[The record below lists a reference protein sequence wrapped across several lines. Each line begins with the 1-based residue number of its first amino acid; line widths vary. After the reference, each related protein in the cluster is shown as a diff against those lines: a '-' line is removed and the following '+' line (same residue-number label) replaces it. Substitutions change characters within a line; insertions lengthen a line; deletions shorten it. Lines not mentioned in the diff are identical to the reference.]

1 MTVDIQKSLL
11 SYIDNLLTTD
21 ETLKAAMG
29 GTVRLYLTWAKP
41 DTVFPYLVHRIDMG
55 ILGDWSPEA
64 VCTYYL
70 DIWSHTPSPNV
81 TAEEILAI
89 RVLIMG
95 LLDGLIFSTD
105 ETTDCHLWIQTDGF
119 VPEVEE
125 GIWHYACQFNLKWLK
140 DAQIGTLLKR

>member
-11 SYIDNLLTTD
+11 AYIYNLLTTD
-21 ETLKAAMG
+21 SDLEAAMG

-41 DTVFPYLVHRIDMG
+41 NAVFPYLVHRIDMG

-70 DIWSHTPSPNV
+70 DIWSDSSN
-81 TAEEILAI
+81 AEEILAI
-89 RVLIMG
+89 RKEIMT
-95 LLDGLIFSTD
+95 LLDGLIFSTT
-105 ETTDCHLWIQTDGF
+105 ETTDCHLWIQMDGF

-140 DAQIGTLLKR
+140 DAQIGATLKR

>member
-11 SYIDNLLTTD
+11 SYIYTLLTTD

-29 GTVRLYLTWAKP
+29 GTVRLFLTWAKP
-41 DTVFPYLVHRIDMG
+41 DAVFPYLVNRIDMG

-70 DIWSHTPSPNV
+70 DIWSDSSN
-81 TAEEILAI
+81 AEEILAI

-140 DAQIGTLLKR
+140 DAQIGATLKR